1 MIDTASQP
9 WILIANNRFEV
20 GHVDRLA
27 RLREE
32 FPLEPTDDE
41 ALKRCRG
48 RWEDFIKESRIRF
61 GTLLKTDTVS
71 FLLGAGASRLAGG
84 VLLGNV
90 PLTVEQIL
98 LDRGAKGSSVADW
111 LKLFYAAAHRLAAA
125 KDKAIVSFEEEAIL
139 KRFSVLDGSN
149 TASAELPV
157 NLEDL
162 LSMLFRW
169 RAALPETEARLRL
182 DGNPIID
189 APSNLLDEAIRET
202 KAALAARCV
211 LPNEDVGGP
220 AALLVHRQFL
230 KKLLTRPLNLKRVNL
245 FTLNYDT
252 LVEQAADSEGVVALD
267 GFVGTL
273 RRVFR
278 PESYDQDLY
287 FPAETTEGRVHRLD
301 RVLHL
306 YKLHGSISWRVSN
319 PDWDN
324 PYGVTASGHNTAAD
338 GTALIYPTP
347 VKYGES
353 LGMPYA
359 ELFRRFAA
367 SVVRAQSVLFVI
379 GYGFADEHVRAIIRQ
394 ALAVPSFCLVIVDP
408 EPRSWFVTQLSQQK
422 DQRVWIVSGQELGTF
437 SGFVEHLLP
446 DLRDEEILKKVMAT
460 FRALGKGTGT
470 DDSRIQEPVDGE

>member
-1 MIDTASQP
+1 MSDPAPQP
-9 WILIANNRFEV
+9 WNLIANNKFEV

-32 FPLEPTDDE
+32 FLLEPTDDE

-48 RWEDFIKESRIRF
+48 RWEEFVKESRIRF

-71 FLLGAGASRLAGG
+71 FLLGAGASKLAGG

-90 PLTVEQIL
+90 PLMVEQVL
-98 LDRGAKGSSVADW
+98 LDRGAKGGSVADW

-125 KDKAIVSFEEEAIL
+125 KDKATVPFEEAGIL
-139 KRFSVLDGSN
+139 KRFSELNSSKM
-149 TASAELPV
+149 ASAELPI

-169 RAALPETEARLRL
+169 RGALPETEGRLQL
-182 DGNPIID
+182 DGSPLID
-189 APSNLLDEAIRET
+189 ALSSILDEAIRET

-211 LPNEDVGGP
+211 LPSEDAGGP
-220 AALLVHRQFL
+220 AALGVHRQFL

-252 LVEQAADSEGVVALD
+252 LIEQAADSEGVVALD

-273 RRVFR
+273 QRVFR

-324 PYGVTASGHNTAAD
+324 PYGVTASGHDIGAD

-367 SVVRAQSVLFVI
+367 SVVRAQSILFVI

-408 EPRSWFVTQLSQQK
+408 EPKSWFVGQLCEQR
-422 DQRVWIVSGQELGTF
+422 DQRVWIVSGRELGTF
-437 SGFVEHLLP
+437 AGFIEYLLP
-446 DLRDEEILKKVMAT
+446 DLRDEEIIKKVMAT
-460 FRALGKGTGT
+460 FRALGKGADT
-470 DDSRIQEPVDGE
+470 RKFEIEE